1 MYSVGEDYYDEP
13 SEGDEAGNPNI
24 NRSDWTK
31 TFYTNQTGIFF
42 LKLNI

>member
-1 MYSVGEDYYDEP
+1 MYSVGADYYDEP

-31 TFYTNQTGIFF
+31 NFIQT
-42 LKLNI
+42 KLVSFS